1 MRGGERMK
9 RFLIGAAASSIIYAS
24 MIVPAFAHTT
34 PDQAADTPL
43 GGQSQSQDGAVDG
56 FGGALSNGEAENS
69 LLRNPTCGAHNGPD
83 GIHPAGNP

>member
-1 MRGGERMK
+1 MTENK
-9 RFLIGAAASSIIYAS
+9 NRFAFLAVVAMLTIAVTPVGAL
-24 MIVPAFAHTT
+24 AHTT

-56 FGGALSNGEAENS
+56 FFGAVDNGQAENS
-69 LLRNPTCGAHNGPD
+69 LLRNPTCGLHNGPD